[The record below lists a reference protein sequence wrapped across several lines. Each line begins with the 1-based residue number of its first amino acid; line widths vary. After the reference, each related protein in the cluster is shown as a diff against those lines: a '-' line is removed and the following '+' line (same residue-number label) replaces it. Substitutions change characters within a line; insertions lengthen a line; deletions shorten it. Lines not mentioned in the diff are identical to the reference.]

1 MPIYKTGKVK
11 DGKQQYRVIYCY
23 TDTFGKY
30 KQLSK
35 CVYGVSEAKLTEM
48 ELQHKVQ
55 EKDLSSNI
63 TIEQLY
69 QEYYDSVSRELRAST
84 LRKKETTFNNHILP
98 ILKSYRLAKLTVP
111 VLQNWKNEIS
121 GKNLSIRMKQNI
133 YKEFSAMLNYAV
145 KTDRLKTNPLSKV
158 GNFKDAY
165 TFDCPEEK
173 IRYYNTEQFK
183 KFISVAENHLNS
195 LNEHGYYIFFM
206 IAFYTGMR
214 KGEINALRWCDIK
227 DNVIHIT
234 RSVNQKLKGKGYEF
248 TPPKNAS
255 SVRKL
260 QIPKTLLTALE
271 KHKILQ
277 QQNCEGWNDEFL
289 VCGGITCLSDTAIS
303 NKNIQY
309 AKDAGLEP
317 IRIHDFRH
325 THATLLV
332 NSGINIMEISRRLGH
347 ADVNITWRVYSHLY
361 PCEEEKAIKVLD
373 NI

>member
-1 MPIYKTGKVK
+1 
-11 DGKQQYRVIYCY
+11 
-23 TDTFGKY
+23 
-30 KQLSK
+30 
-35 CVYGVSEAKLTEM
+35 
-48 ELQHKVQ
+48 
-55 EKDLSSNI
+55 
-63 TIEQLY
+63 
-69 QEYYDSVSRELRAST
+69 
-84 LRKKETTFNNHILP
+84 
-98 ILKSYRLAKLTVP
+98 
-111 VLQNWKNEIS
+111 
-121 GKNLSIRMKQNI
+121 MKQNI
-133 YKEFSAMLNYAV
+133 YKEFSALLNYAV
-145 KTDRLKTNPLSKV
+145 RTDRLKTNPLSKV
-158 GNFKDAY
+158 GNFKNAY

-173 IRYYNTEQFK
+173 IRYYSVEQFK
-183 KFISVAENHLNS
+183 KFITIAESHLSS

-248 TPPKNAS
+248 TPPKNVS

-260 QIPKTLLTALE
+260 QIPENLLLALE
-271 KHKILQ
+271 EHKTIQ
-277 QQNCEGWNDEFL
+277 QQNCEGWNEEFL

-309 AKDAGLEP
+309 AKEAGLEP